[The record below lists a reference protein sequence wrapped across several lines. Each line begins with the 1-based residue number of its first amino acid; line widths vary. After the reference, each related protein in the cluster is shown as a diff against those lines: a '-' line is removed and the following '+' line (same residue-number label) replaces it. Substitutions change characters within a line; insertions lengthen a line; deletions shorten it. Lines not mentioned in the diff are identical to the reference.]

1 VTSKLASFVCLRI
14 HAYTFIYH
22 YNQSNILLMHDWSKC
37 ISWYL
42 IPECYSPIFKTACVA
57 KNIWG
62 IIHVNLV
69 LKAHSFHCSLL
80 RTVRG
85 QLSKHM
91 FVSSGDFFIY
101 NMTVPDI
108 TPWYHLISQWIL
120 QHQQVLCKLVI
131 FHCHHSLPN
140 KWSKLQICIDK
151 YVRFW

>member
-14 HAYTFIYH
+14 DAYTLYIIIIHQIFCSGTIGL
-22 YNQSNILLMHDWSKC
+22 NASHDT
-37 ISWYL
+37 WYL
-42 IPECYSPIFKTACVA
+42 SVIPQFSKLRVLQ

-80 RTVRG
+80 RTVQG

-91 FVSSGDFFIY
+91 FVSNGDFFIY

-131 FHCHHSLPN
+131 SHCHHSLPN
-140 KWSKLQICIDK
+140 KWSKLQICINK